1 VMILLRGNKLEPEAL
16 KTVNLEAESKLNT
29 ILEPASVQD
38 CKACSGGAYV
48 FNIRGAGSLTFNKV
62 FVSRTG
68 SVPVTVYFTNPSE
81 QKLLK
86 ITTNAGT
93 NVVVRV
99 HSSGDTDQVASLRLN
114 LELMAGENT
123 ITFSLP
129 GAKAPS
135 IDRIGYQTGS
145 K

>member
-1 VMILLRGNKLEPEAL
+1 MLRVRGKKLQPEVL
-16 KTVNLEAESKLNT
+16 STVNLEAESKINT
-29 ILEPASVQD
+29 LLEPASVQA
-38 CKACSGGAYV
+38 CKACSGGMYV
-48 FNIRGAGSLTFNKV
+48 SNIRGAGSLTFNKV

-86 ITTNAGT
+86 VTTSAGA
-93 NVVVRV
+93 NIVVRV
-99 HSSGDTDQVASLRLN
+99 HSSGDSDQVASLRLN

-129 GAKAPS
+129 GSKAPS
-135 IDRIGYQTGS
+135 IDRISYQTGL